1 MKLIRAAALLMMLL
15 VCFASLSAAQA
26 APTYTPGDTIDDFT
40 VTTYD
45 GRTITLSEV
54 LQEKDAVLI
63 NIWASWCGPCRNE
76 FPYMEEAYRQYS
88 DRIEVIALSC
98 EESDSDADLAAFAE
112 KLGLTFPIAR
122 DTVNMAY
129 RLQASSIPTTIMVD
143 RFGTICFRV
152 SGSMPDT
159 ESFIRLF
166 DAFVGDSY
174 TESRVYEGLPPAKAS
189 AAHSPES
196 EIAAALGAEAA
207 LNPVSPYTWPMIV
220 TEKDGRSVVASTSQR
235 QSNATAEVSV
245 HVTAAA
251 GDAVV
256 VTFKTAT
263 EEVFDLLTLR
273 LNGQPVKVFSG
284 EHDWMTYAIPVTQD
298 GLQTIGI
305 TYVKNGTIDAGEDTV
320 WVDEV
325 AVVSGSDAEAALA
338 ANPAWPVAGA
348 TALRPVSDGVRE
360 VVIGD
365 PNGLLRNTFGN
376 AKYYIA
382 GADTVTF
389 AAELAADADP
399 ERAFF
404 YTNYDNTILPITSSL
419 TDGRFTFTAG
429 VDGMDTTG
437 YVCSSVCLYLDAA
450 RGDMQMAVCFRDEK
464 NLEALVSHNP
474 LDGWSYV
481 QESTPEAAQSAYTV
495 RFVDQHGAPVAGVIL
510 QVCDEE
516 TCMLYT
522 SDENGVCS
530 FTLAPWAWEL
540 HTLKVPAGYE
550 GDTQTVTHAPEA
562 GGEVIFTLTK
572 L

>member
-45 GRTITLSEV
+45 GRTITLSGV

-207 LNPVSPYTWPMIV
+207 LNPISPYTWPMIV

-263 EEVFDLLTLR
+263 E
-273 LNGQPVKVFSG
+273 KVFWKAAWN
-284 EHDWMTYAIPVTQD
+284 HR
-298 GLQTIGI
+298 
-305 TYVKNGTIDAGEDTV
+305 
-320 WVDEV
+320 WV
-325 AVVSGSDAEAALA
+325 L
-338 ANPAWPVAGA
+338 
-348 TALRPVSDGVRE
+348 
-360 VVIGD
+360 
-365 PNGLLRNTFGN
+365 
-376 AKYYIA
+376 
-382 GADTVTF
+382 
-389 AAELAADADP
+389 
-399 ERAFF
+399 
-404 YTNYDNTILPITSSL
+404 
-419 TDGRFTFTAG
+419 
-429 VDGMDTTG
+429 
-437 YVCSSVCLYLDAA
+437 
-450 RGDMQMAVCFRDEK
+450 
-464 NLEALVSHNP
+464 
-474 LDGWSYV
+474 
-481 QESTPEAAQSAYTV
+481 
-495 RFVDQHGAPVAGVIL
+495 
-510 QVCDEE
+510 
-516 TCMLYT
+516 
-522 SDENGVCS
+522 
-530 FTLAPWAWEL
+530 
-540 HTLKVPAGYE
+540 
-550 GDTQTVTHAPEA
+550 
-562 GGEVIFTLTK
+562 
-572 L
+572 